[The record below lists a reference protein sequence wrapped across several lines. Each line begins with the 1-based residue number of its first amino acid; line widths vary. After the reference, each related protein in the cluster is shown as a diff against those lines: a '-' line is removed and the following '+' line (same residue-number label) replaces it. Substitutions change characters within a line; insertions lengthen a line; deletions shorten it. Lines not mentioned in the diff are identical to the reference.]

1 MMTYYCCGYW
11 VTGTLWWPSRCRYCG
26 KHMHTVEE
34 ASGSARRA
42 AAADFGTD
50 AGHYAGTPPS
60 PPTTSARAVPTTAQW
75 RAAPPNEQHRIAA
88 GRGDGPQSEVREQA
102 SGGHE

>member
-1 MMTYYCCGYW
+1 M
-11 VTGTLWWPSRCRYCG
+11 
-26 KHMHTVEE
+26 HMVEE

-50 AGHYAGTPPS
+50 AGHYADTPPS
-60 PPTTSARAVPTTAQW
+60 PPTTSARAVPT
-75 RAAPPNEQHRIAA
+75 AAPWRVAPPDGQPRNAT
-88 GRGDGPQSEVREQA
+88 GRDDSPQSEAHEHA